1 MFLAGGDTAKRL
13 AWPWGG
19 GHHDCWLR
27 PHPNENQRALSVD
40 QPTMYLDLCWSEAV
54 WMVWP
59 PLLRD
64 YLIYALIPWCCS
76 FITSCYHSHY
86 HINMHRHTHLHPTHT
101 YIYIY
106 TGWWFGTF
114 VFLHILGM
122 SSSQLTNIFQ
132 RGWNHQPDIYIYIF
146 IHINYYMFGA
156 IIHSHPFL
164 QLPGIAAGHT
174 SFRLVGVKDPPWHR
188 VPWVQWPG
196 AEHGD
201 FSMV

>member
-1 MFLAGGDTAKRL
+1 MHAYIHTYIHTHSHTYIHTYIHPCMHAYIHPCIH
-13 AWPWGG
+13 ASMHPCI
-19 GHHDCWLR
+19 HASMH
-27 PHPNENQRALSVD
+27 PHACMHACMHPSIH
-40 QPTMYLDLCWSEAV
+40 PS
-54 WMVWP
+54 
-59 PLLRD
+59 
-64 YLIYALIPWCCS
+64 IH
-76 FITSCYHSHY
+76 TSCYHSHY

-101 YIYIY
+101 HTHIYIYILVGGLEHLFFSIY
-106 TGWWFGTF
+106 WGCHHPNWLIFFRGVET
-114 VFLHILGM
+114 
-122 SSSQLTNIFQ
+122 TNQ
-132 RGWNHQPDIYIYIF
+132 TYIYIF

>member
-1 MFLAGGDTAKRL
+1 MVTIRKWVVYDIVLPTLRVYRKFLFLSQETLNSTCTWLGVTPIPSTLRCTKRL

-40 QPTMYLDLCWSEAV
+40 QPTMYLDLCWTEAV

-86 HINMHRHTHLHPTHT
+86 HINMHRHTHLH
-101 YIYIY
+101 IYIF

-122 SSSQLTNIFQ
+122 SSSQLTNIVQ
-132 RGWNHQPDIYIYIF
+132 RGWNHQPDTHTHIYIYI
-146 IHINYYMFGA
+146 
-156 IIHSHPFL
+156 
-164 QLPGIAAGHT
+164 
-174 SFRLVGVKDPPWHR
+174 
-188 VPWVQWPG
+188 
-196 AEHGD
+196 
-201 FSMV
+201 